1 MIPDSE
7 KLPFYEQTPQ
17 LNNPDFMDFQD
28 FVNPIMRLDLQI
40 VPEPLSDS
48 VDSPAPGPQPEIL
61 EFSRREQSILDE
73 FDLMFDNMVTSCNEN
88 FIRPEFCKI
97 KVVCKEQYA
106 DDLEEELRVRRLNFT
121 KKAAT
126 HSAAAG
132 GDTGRGASF
141 NAGAAG
147 GASASRLDATTI
159 SSSKLNFPQYDA
171 LLY

>member
-1 MIPDSE
+1 M
-7 KLPFYEQTPQ
+7 
-17 LNNPDFMDFQD
+17 
-28 FVNPIMRLDLQI
+28 
-40 VPEPLSDS
+40 
-48 VDSPAPGPQPEIL
+48 
-61 EFSRREQSILDE
+61 
-73 FDLMFDNMVTSCNEN
+73 MFDNMVTSCNEN

-141 NAGAAG
+141 NAGVAG

-171 LLY
+171 LLYQDNDDGPDVYKKFMGRI